1 MKSIIIEIKNW
12 KKGSLKRV
20 ASRYTKKKKEMRKEL
35 KWLTNEKG
43 KEMIK
48 KK

>member
-20 ASRYTKKKKEMRKEL
+20 ASRNTKKKKG
-35 KWLTNEKG
+35 NEKG
-43 KEMIK
+43 TEMVNK
-48 KK
+48 WERKGND